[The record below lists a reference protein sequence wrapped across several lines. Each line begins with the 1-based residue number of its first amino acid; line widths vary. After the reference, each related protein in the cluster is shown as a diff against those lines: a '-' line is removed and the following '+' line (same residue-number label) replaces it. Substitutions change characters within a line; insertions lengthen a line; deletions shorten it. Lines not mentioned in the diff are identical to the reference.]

1 MKNSMTIA
9 EIHEELQKLGFGVKL
24 EILAQMTP
32 SELRKFLRKARKAY
46 ELTNSLEYILEG
58 LQAKVSEKTPKK
70 SEKNT

>member
-1 MKNSMTIA
+1 MKNTMTIA

-46 ELTNSLEYILEG
+46 ELTNSLEYII
-58 LQAKVSEKTPKK
+58 
-70 SEKNT
+70 

>member
-1 MKNSMTIA
+1 MKNTMTIA

-46 ELTNSLEYILEG
+46 ELTDSLEYIIKE
-58 LQAKVSEKTPKK
+58 LQAKASEKTPKK
-70 SEKNT
+70 S

>member
-9 EIHEELQKLGFGVKL
+9 EIHEELKKLGFGVKL

-46 ELTNSLEYILEG
+46 ELTNSLEHILEG
-58 LQAKVSEKTPKK
+58 LQAKVSETTPKK
-70 SEKNT
+70 S

>member
-9 EIHEELQKLGFGVKL
+9 EIHEELQRLGFGVKL

-46 ELTNSLEYILEG
+46 ELTNSLEYIVEG
-58 LQAKVSEKTPKK
+58 LQAKASEKIPKK
-70 SEKNT
+70 S

>member
-1 MKNSMTIA
+1 MKNTMTIA

-46 ELTNSLEYILEG
+46 ELTESLEHIIEG
-58 LQAKVSEKTPKK
+58 LQAKVSEKNPKK
-70 SEKNT
+70 S

>member
-1 MKNSMTIA
+1 MKNTMTIA

-46 ELTNSLEYILEG
+46 ELTNSLEYIIEG
-58 LQAKVSEKTPKK
+58 LQAKASEKNPKK
-70 SEKNT
+70 S

>member
-1 MKNSMTIA
+1 MKNTMTIA

-46 ELTNSLEYILEG
+46 ELTESLEHIIEELSG
-58 LQAKVSEKTPKK
+58 KGF
-70 SEKNT
+70 